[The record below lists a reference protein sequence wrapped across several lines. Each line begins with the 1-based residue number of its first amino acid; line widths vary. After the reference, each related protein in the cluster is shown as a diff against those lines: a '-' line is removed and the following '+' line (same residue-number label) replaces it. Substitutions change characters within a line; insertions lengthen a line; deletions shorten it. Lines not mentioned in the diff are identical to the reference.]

1 MVSPS
6 EITLHWVRQNKIAQ
20 KLTVLCQEYLE
31 IREGEKKKKERVR
44 PSGLVDL
51 WKTWRDQSFIKCK
64 CIRYPRNRK
73 PFSSFF
79 KLPLA

>member
-31 IREGEKKKKERVR
+31 IREGETIWV
-44 PSGLVDL
+44 SGLVENL
-51 WKTWRDQSFIKCK
+51 ERSVIHQMQMYQISQEQEAL
-64 CIRYPRNRK
+64 
-73 PFSSFF
+73 FF
-79 KLPLA
+79 FL